1 VANIKCECAA
11 VLCRLL
17 EPAQTTEDP
26 SSFQNSGAGQRFG
39 SPESNGNSPLSLTSM
54 SKSGCFTCCVPVL
67 PTIKEI
73 QNYTLPY
80 IFMHYILCFYCQSII
95 RWCRLWNIQIWQLVH
110 VGFTSSW
117 TAKNTLYGLLLE
129 REIFFTRTGG

>member
-1 VANIKCECAA
+1 MANIKCECAA

-17 EPAQTTEDP
+17 EAAQTNEDP

-54 SKSGCFTCCVPVL
+54 SKSGGFTCCVPVL

-80 IFMHYILCFYCQSII
+80 IKELCSV
-95 RWCRLWNIQIWQLVH
+95 LLLSVDNSLVH
-110 VGFTSSW
+110 VDFGAFKYGSW
-117 TAKNTLYGLLLE
+117 FK
-129 REIFFTRTGG
+129 